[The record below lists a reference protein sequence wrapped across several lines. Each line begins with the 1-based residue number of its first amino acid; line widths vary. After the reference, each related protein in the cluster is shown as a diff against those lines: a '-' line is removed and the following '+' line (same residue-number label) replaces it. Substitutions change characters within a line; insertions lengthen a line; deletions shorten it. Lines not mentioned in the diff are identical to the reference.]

1 MAQLQIVYLL
11 RPGTQEQWRRLY
23 QEIAESRREEFEASC
38 RHMGITQVQ
47 VRLVQLLHGDLMF
60 MTLHTQ
66 EPQQTLQELATSR
79 RPFDRWL
86 REQFQVLLGWNLQ
99 EVLADPQADL
109 IFAWSAERS
118 EGEAEASSAC
128 DTSSS

>member
-23 QEIAESRREEFEASC
+23 QEVAETRREEFEASC

-47 VRLVQLLHGDLMF
+47 VRLVQLLHGDLML

-66 EPQQTLQELATSR
+66 EPQPTLQQLATAE
-79 RPFDRWL
+79 RPLERWL
-86 REQFQVLLGWNLQ
+86 RAQLQGLLGWNMQDVVSGLPY
-99 EVLADPQADL
+99 PQGDL
-109 IFAWSAERS
+109 IFTW
-118 EGEAEASSAC
+118 GP
-128 DTSSS
+128 

>member
-1 MAQLQIVYLL
+1 MARLQIVYLL
-11 RPGTQEQWRRLY
+11 RPGTQERWRRLC
-23 QEIAESRREEFEASC
+23 QELAGPRLDQLEACC
-38 RHMGITQVQ
+38 RQAGITQVQ
-47 VRLVQLLHGDLMF
+47 VRLVQLLHGELMF

-86 REQFQVLLGWNLQ
+86 REQLQALLGWTLQ
-99 EVLADPQADL
+99 EVLADPQGDL

-118 EGEAEASSAC
+118 EGEE
-128 DTSSS
+128 

>member
-23 QEIAESRREEFEASC
+23 QEVAESRREQFEASC
-38 RHMGITQVQ
+38 QQVGITQLQ
-47 VRLVQLLHGDLMF
+47 VRLVQMLHGDLML

-66 EPQQTLQELATSR
+66 EPHQTLKALATSE

-86 REQFQVLLGWNLQ
+86 REQLQALLGWNVQ
-99 EVLADPQADL
+99 DVLPDPQGDL
-109 IFAWSAERS
+109 MFTW
-118 EGEAEASSAC
+118 GP
-128 DTSSS
+128 

>member
-1 MAQLQIVYLL
+1 MAQLQIAYLL
-11 RPGTQEQWRRLY
+11 RSGTQERWRRLC
-23 QEIAESRREEFEASC
+23 QELTESRRDQLEVSC
-38 RHMGITQVQ
+38 QQAGITQVQ
-47 VRLVQLLHGDLMF
+47 VRLVQLLHGELML
-60 MTLHTQ
+60 MTLHMQ